1 MGIYSANHHFYPSPR
16 GKNVFSPFFYRP
28 WAFYQASRF
37 RLLVCKIFLSLL
49 FLFISVLAVFFFLLS
64 SICAHI
70 NIWSTIIAVSH
81 IMDNAQLRVMKKK
94 NNKKIASLDKKLLCL
109 HRLTPRLLATAI
121 KNRRKMPPNEAVRRP
136 SIHHPWRLGFL
147 SGVAHLETVSRPWA
161 GRLLKH

>member
-1 MGIYSANHHFYPSPR
+1 MRETYDLLKLPYLFSESPFLSLPSWQECFP
-16 GKNVFSPFFYRP
+16 PFFYRH

-37 RLLVCKIFLSLL
+37 RLLACKIFLFLL

-94 NNKKIASLDKKLLCL
+94 NNKKIASLDKKNKKNKNFCHLGKRG
-109 HRLTPRLLATAI
+109 RLI
-121 KNRRKMPPNEAVRRP
+121 KNAKA
-136 SIHHPWRLGFL
+136 WKKK
-147 SGVAHLETVSRPWA
+147 T
-161 GRLLKH
+161 